1 MRSLTQV
8 QDASRSVSITMS
20 SYSEGILSM
29 FTDYVHTGIRRFPVC
44 VCVTGLNNIA
54 VPTILRRQTCNHW
67 RSAWSVLFNT
77 VALK

>member
-44 VCVTGLNNIA
+44 VCNRSQQHSCTYYTA
-54 VPTILRRQTCNHW
+54 QTD
-67 RSAWSVLFNT
+67 L
-77 VALK
+77 